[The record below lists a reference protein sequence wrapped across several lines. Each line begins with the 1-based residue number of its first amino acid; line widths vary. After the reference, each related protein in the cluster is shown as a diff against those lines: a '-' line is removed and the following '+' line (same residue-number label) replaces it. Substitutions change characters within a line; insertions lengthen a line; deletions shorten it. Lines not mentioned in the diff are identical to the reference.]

1 MHSSTH
7 RAARTPRQLG
17 ALIRRERK
25 SRGLSQVA
33 LAELVGL
40 RQATISALEAGE
52 PGTRIGTLLDVIG
65 ALGWQLAV
73 EPRVDAAAPGL
84 DEIF

>member
-1 MHSSTH
+1 MHSSAH
-7 RAARTPRQLG
+7 RAARSPRQLG

-25 SRGLSQVA
+25 SRGFSQAA

-65 ALGWQLAV
+65 ALGWHLTL

>member
-1 MHSSTH
+1 MLSSNH
-7 RAARTPRQLG
+7 RSARTPLQLG
-17 ALIRRERK
+17 QLIRRERK
-25 SRGLSQVA
+25 SRGLSQAA

-40 RQATISALEAGE
+40 RQATISSLEAGE

-65 ALGWQLAV
+65 ALGWHLTVA
-73 EPRVDAAAPGL
+73 PRVDPAAPDL

>member
-1 MHSSTH
+1 MLSSNH
-7 RAARTPRQLG
+7 RSARTPLQLG
-17 ALIRRERK
+17 QLIRRERK
-25 SRGLSQVA
+25 SRGLSQAA

-52 PGTRIGTLLDVIG
+52 PGTRIGTLLNIIG
-65 ALGWQLAV
+65 ALGWQLTF
-73 EPRVDAAAPGL
+73 EPRVDAGAPGL